1 VQPPVL
7 GRQARRTRKYGT
19 FQTNNRHQLLSLRAP
34 PGFPGDIYL
43 ICATNFFNFFCYGS
57 FSC

>member
-34 PGFPGDIYL
+34 PGFPGTWL
-43 ICATNFFNFFCYGS
+43 KVVEEPSTG
-57 FSC
+57 